1 MVGYVSVSSVTP
13 RPCDHLGTSTCPHSV
28 EEQEVLHMSH
38 NKVLP
43 TVLLQ
48 AHAALPLRPVTWLPI
63 GCWHYAPYVFAR
75 IYCCLRPQRWT
86 VKASVSLFSH
96 GRLAVLWCANGT
108 AACLP
113 WFVIMQSGGRGAFFS
128 AALQVR
134 SHGQDR
140 KKKKK
145 LSELQST
152 HRPPQWVPELRSHD
166 PEPGRGFA
174 GKCQKLQPR
183 IAARCRLVLKGKRA
197 EQHWVRAQL
206 HRRDK
211 RQTVHT
217 QCRSGGVGVFG

>member
-38 NKVLP
+38 NKVSP

-145 LSELQST
+145 A
-152 HRPPQWVPELRSHD
+152 V
-166 PEPGRGFA
+166 G
-174 GKCQKLQPR
+174 
-183 IAARCRLVLKGKRA
+183 AAEHSPSA
-197 EQHWVRAQL
+197 PMSPRAQIP
-206 HRRDK
+206 RPRAGERFRWEVPK
-211 RQTVHT
+211 NY
-217 QCRSGGVGVFG
+217 SPA

>member
-140 KKKKK
+140 KKKKSCRSCRA
-145 LSELQST
+145 LT
-152 HRPPQWVPELRSHD
+152 VRPNESPSSD
-166 PEPGRGFA
+166 PTTPSRGEVSLGSA
-174 GKCQKLQPR
+174 KKLQPR